1 MKRRL
6 AAILAAVMLL
16 GVGIAIAVGNLG
28 ADPMISKSYWENT
41 YLPALTEALQKRANQ
56 STKAAYEA
64 AAAKLTALGE
74 ADVKAAGAKTAGGYT
89 SVALKAGDSLELTQG
104 TSVILHSGGCR
115 LSAGTV
121 ADVTAGIEAG
131 AGTQL
136 IQSHRYVVTAARATL
151 EQSQEG
157 SLSYQGTGTVKRDG
171 GSGGGGSL
179 GGQPGG
185 EEKSPFTD
193 VQTGDWYYDAVSFV
207 YNKGYFAGTG
217 AGIFS
222 PNAPMDRAM
231 VATVLY
237 RLAGSEKVTGT
248 AAFEDVAQGQ
258 WYTQA
263 IAWASAKGVVN
274 GMGDNR
280 YAPDLAV
287 TREQLVTMLYRF
299 EKDYRKAAVTDA
311 GSLIGFPDG
320 SAVSSWARESMS
332 WAVGEKLIQGRNTGH
347 LDPAGT
353 ATRAEVATILQRFAA
368 RLEKN

>member
-6 AAILAAVMLL
+6 AAILAAVLLL
-16 GVGIAIAVGNLG
+16 GVGIAIAVGNTG
-28 ADPMISKSYWENT
+28 GDPMISKSYWENT
-41 YLPALTEALQKRANQ
+41 YLPALTEALQKRASQ
-56 STKAAYEA
+56 GTKAAYEA

-74 ADVKAAGAKTAGGYT
+74 ADVKAAGEKTAGGYT

-104 TSVILHSGGCR
+104 TSILLHSGGCR
-115 LSAGTV
+115 LSAGTA
-121 ADVTAGIEAG
+121 ADVTAGTETA

-136 IQSHRYVVTAARATL
+136 IQSHRYVVTAAAGATL

-157 SLSYQGTGTVKRDG
+157 SLSYQGSGTVKRSG
-171 GSGGGGSL
+171 GSAGGGL
-179 GGQPGG
+179 GGQLGG
-185 EEKSPFTD
+185 EEPSPFTD
-193 VQTGDWYYDAVSFV
+193 VRPGDWYYDAVSFV

-217 AGIFS
+217 AGVFS
-222 PNAPMDRAM
+222 PNAPMNRAM

-248 AAFEDVAQGQ
+248 AGFEDVAEGQ

-299 EKDYRKAAVTDA
+299 EKDYRKAAVTNA
-311 GSLIGFPDG
+311 GSLTGFPDG

>member
-6 AAILAAVMLL
+6 AAILAAVLLL
-16 GVGIAIAVGNLG
+16 GVGIAIAVGNTG

-74 ADVKAAGAKTAGGYT
+74 ADVKAAGSKTAGSYT

-115 LSAGTV
+115 LSAGTA
-121 ADVTAGIEAG
+121 ADVTAGTQAG
-131 AGTQL
+131 AGTLL
-136 IQSHRYVVTAARATL
+136 IQNHRYVVTAAGATL

-157 SLSYQGTGTVKRDG
+157 SLSYQGAGTVKRDSG
-171 GSGGGGSL
+171 GSGGL
-179 GGQPGG
+179 GGQPVG
-185 EEKSPFTD
+185 EGKSPFTD
-193 VQTGDWYYDAVSFV
+193 VGPGDWYYDAVSFV

-237 RLAGSEKVTGT
+237 RLAGSEKVTG
-248 AAFEDVAQGQ
+248 AAGFEDVAEGQ

>member
-28 ADPMISKSYWENT
+28 GDPMISKSYWENT

-104 TSVILHSGGCR
+104 TSVILHSGGSR
-115 LSAGTV
+115 LSAGTA
-121 ADVTAGIEAG
+121 ADVTAGTQAG

-136 IQSHRYVVTAARATL
+136 IQNHRYVVTAAGATL
-151 EQSQEG
+151 TQAQEG

-171 GSGGGGSL
+171 TSGGGSL

-185 EEKSPFTD
+185 QEKSPFTD
-193 VQTGDWYYDAVSFV
+193 VQSGDWYYDAVSFV
-207 YNKGYFAGTG
+207 YDKGYFAGTG

-222 PNAPMDRAM
+222 PNEPMNRAM

-248 AAFEDVAQGQ
+248 AAFEDVAEGQ

-280 YAPDLAV
+280 YAPDLSV

-299 EKDYRKAAVTDA
+299 EKDYRKAGVTET
-311 GSLIGFPDG
+311 GSLSSFPDG
-320 SAVSSWARESMS
+320 SAVSSWAREAVS
-332 WAVGEKLIQGRNTGH
+332 WAVGAKLIQGRNTGH